1 MEYTSP
7 QHVAPDEVKDY
18 LVYLS
23 DPARKKELEVH
34 KLAIELL
41 GSSYFVEYSKGYL
54 EWVSKY
60 SKRMC

>member
-7 QHVAPDEVKDY
+7 QHVVPDEVKPY
-18 LVYLS
+18 IEQLNE
-23 DPARKKELEVH
+23 KELELH

-54 EWVSKY
+54 EWLAKKPKTS
-60 SKRMC
+60 

>member
-7 QHVAPDEVKDY
+7 QHVVPDEVKPY
-18 LVYLS
+18 IEQLNE
-23 DPARKKELEVH
+23 KELELH

-54 EWVSKY
+54 EWLAKQ
-60 SKRMC
+60 KK

>member
-18 LVYLS
+18 LAQLS
-23 DPARKKELEVH
+23 GKELEVH
-34 KLAIELL
+34 KLAVELL